1 MTRKP
6 EDIRKAIDTTLSGAS
21 HDPTLYFRVVN
32 ASKGDTPTVK
42 RKLTFSMALVLIL
55 VLMTST
61 VAVAATYRGVS
72 WFLTEHENQ
81 TVDPDYLMD
90 ILEQTHDSELLNIRV
105 VDAYWDGAK
114 LSIAI
119 NFTPKDAALSIDN
132 YCYHYGQP
140 VEHKCRN
147 ESADLLLDLF
157 GDHFPNIT
165 AGTEVTRPYCT
176 SYDRYHE
183 EDGSLTAMIA
193 FGVNDMSQ
201 PVAIT
206 LPFRTVLRSTGEI
219 EDTLLHF
226 YLPVMADPIAPHEHD
241 WEPATCVSPKFCRI
255 CGRTYG
261 KLGEH
266 DFSDATC
273 IAPKTCHVCTVTIG
287 TLSLHHQYGSDGH
300 CILCGKYYQHADKTK

>member
-21 HDPTLYFRVVN
+21 HDPTLYYRVVN

-55 VLMTST
+55 VLMTGT

-72 WFLTEHENQ
+72 WFLTERENQ
-81 TVDPDYLMD
+81 TVDPDYLMN

-114 LSIAI
+114 LSMAI
-119 NFTPKDAALSIDN
+119 NFAPKDAALSFAL
-132 YCYHYGQP
+132 YCQHYEDQA
-140 VEHKCRN
+140 EHVCRN
-147 ESADLLLDLF
+147 ENNDLLLNLFADDL
-157 GDHFPNIT
+157 PS
-165 AGTEVTRPYCT
+165 VTIGMEEAKPHHC
-176 SYDRYHE
+176 SYDYYFE
-183 EDGSLTAMIA
+183 EDGSITVMYGLPM
-193 FGVNDMSQ
+193 NDMSQ
-201 PVAIT
+201 PVNIT
-206 LPFRTVLRSTGEI
+206 DSLQVYLRSTGVT
-219 EDTLLHF
+219 EDVSLRC
-226 YLPVMADPIAPHEHD
+226 YLPVLADPIAPHEHD

-255 CGRTYG
+255 CGRTDG

-266 DFSDATC
+266 DFTDATC
-273 IAPKTCHVCTVTIG
+273 IAPKTCRVCTVTIG

-300 CILCGKYYQHADKTK
+300 CLLCNKYYEHADKTK